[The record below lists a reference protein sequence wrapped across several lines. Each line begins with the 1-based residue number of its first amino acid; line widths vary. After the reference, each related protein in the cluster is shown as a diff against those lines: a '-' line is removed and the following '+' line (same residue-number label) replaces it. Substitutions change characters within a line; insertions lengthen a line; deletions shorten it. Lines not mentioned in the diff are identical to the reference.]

1 MEKNLQTLY
10 TQGKIWKG
18 HTRNAIC
25 QAFYYANHDEEGDLG
40 NPQIMRCQFCENS
53 SIHAFNLNTKEREKL
68 RTYYKT
74 YDITTFKK
82 HVDSDHAT
90 IVKKIEEKI
99 NLVSGPIERQ
109 FAKKRMNV
117 SRSAMSKFF
126 SIKDPF

>member
-1 MEKNLQTLY
+1 
-10 TQGKIWKG
+10 
-18 HTRNAIC
+18 
-25 QAFYYANHDEEGDLG
+25 
-40 NPQIMRCQFCENS
+40 
-53 SIHAFNLNTKEREKL
+53 
-68 RTYYKT
+68 
-74 YDITTFKK
+74 
-82 HVDSDHAT
+82 VDSDHAT